1 MSEELIDVNIENIQI
16 VRKVNPHNERTAW
29 RSQGE
34 KYDCRP
40 TNYTEYFRNY
50 YKLHCKD
57 ATVCEKCS
65 KNILQTTKAR
75 HQKSLHCR
83 LAFFELTQ
91 QQAQQ

>member
-16 VRKVNPHNERTAW
+16 VRKVNPRNEQLLVEVRVK
-29 RSQGE
+29 

-40 TNYTEYFRNY
+40 TNYKEYFSNY
-50 YKLHCKD
+50 NKLHCKETAD
-57 ATVCEKCS
+57 CEKCG
-65 KNILQTTKAR
+65 KTVLKHHRVR

-91 QQAQQ
+91 QQTQQ